1 MKKLSLALATTLL
14 LPNISFAAACPQGTN
29 TTPTGGCT
37 IGTEGID
44 YTLTGNIATT
54 SNAMGIEFSVQTTP
68 PPP

>member
-54 SNAMGIEFSVQTTP
+54 
-68 PPP
+68 